1 MVEDDVVSATG
12 LALAMIASLI
22 ERPEPVPRGEVARCL
37 SLLAET
43 ASPAR
48 PGQRE
53 ILLRW
58 VQLLNAR

>member
-1 MVEDDVVSATG
+1 MVEDDIVSATG
-12 LALAMIASLI
+12 LALAMIVSLV

-43 ASPAR
+43 ASPNQ

-58 VQLLNAR
+58 VQLLDAQ

>member
-1 MVEDDVVSATG
+1 MVEDDIVSATG
-12 LALAMIASLI
+12 LALATIASLI
-22 ERPEPVPRGEVARCL
+22 ERPEPVPTGEVARCL

-43 ASPAR
+43 AAPVR